1 MSDFEPLPPDLAAL
15 FAREKESYDEDPAL
29 KSRVLSHVEWA
40 VALGGPPGGGG
51 GGDPSGG
58 AAGHGGGGDAPPGMD
73 GGASLAH
80 GGAHAAGAMHAA
92 GAATAAGFGLKTVV
106 AATVSAFVAGGAVG
120 GTVVKTA
127 TGVAGETPALHEVAV
142 SAPVPSDFRGAP
154 RPTFI
159 APPPI
164 ATLEEEPSALPPLEP
179 EPAPK
184 PSSNAHVEKA
194 GDITRERELLDA
206 ARAALARGRPDDAI
220 AAAERHAQKWPHGYL
235 VEERDAV
242 LIQALALGGRHDEAQ
257 RRANAFRKAYP
268 QSILLPAIDA
278 SLASP

>member
-15 FAREKESYDEDPAL
+15 FEREKQSYDDDAGL
-29 KSRVLSHVEWA
+29 KARVLSHVEWA

-51 GGDPSGG
+51 GGGDPSGG
-58 AAGHGGGGDAPPGMD
+58 AGHGGGDAPATGD
-73 GGASLAH
+73 GGASLAS

-92 GAATAAGFGLKTVV
+92 GAAFGLKTVV

-120 GTVVKTA
+120 GTVVKT
-127 TGVAGETPALHEVAV
+127 VAPSLEPHVAV
-142 SAPVPSDFRGAP
+142 SAPAPSDFRGAP

-164 ATLEEEPSALPPLEP
+164 ATLEQPEEPADLPPLDP

-184 PSSNAHVEKA
+184 ASSNAHLEHP
-194 GDITRERELLDA
+194 GDITREREVLDA
-206 ARAALARGRPDDAI
+206 ARAALARGRPEDAI
-220 AAAERHAQKWPHGYL
+220 AAAERHAQKWPRGYL
-235 VEERDAV
+235 VEEREAV
-242 LIQALALGGRHDEAQ
+242 LIQALALGGRRDEAE
-257 RRANAFRKAYP
+257 RRANTFRKAYP

-278 SLASP
+278 ALTSP